1 MSFKKL
7 VWLLT
12 LLLIMNSAVANES
25 VDKKKTNFEN
35 NNNTLQM
42 IVMPSVCVV
51 KIRGEICHMSI
62 NFNWQAH
69 SALNACLYQD
79 EELIKCWQEKKVIK
93 ENFVLSLRQD
103 AVLTLKNKDHVYAEQ
118 RIKVNAS
125 TSAKYRRRLRSRWSL
140 F

>member
-7 VWLLT
+7 FCLLT
-12 LLLIMNSAVANES
+12 VLLITNNVVAHENLN
-25 VDKKKTNFEN
+25 KKKSHFEN
-35 NNNTLQM
+35 DTNTLQM

-51 KIRGEICHMSI
+51 KIRGEICHMTI

-79 EELIKCWQEKKVIK
+79 DKLIKCWQEKKVIK
-93 ENFVLSLRQD
+93 ENFALALRQD
-103 AVLTLKNKDHVYAEQ
+103 VVLTLKNKDHVFAEQ
-118 RIKVNAS
+118 HIKVNAS
-125 TSAKYRRRLRSRWSL
+125 TSAKYRRRLRSQWSL